1 MAYRAMNL
9 DEKNSL
15 YKIAFLDSLIK
26 QERFKEADELLAN
39 IEKKGEF
46 YKVFCECVL
55 SRFQDIAQDIFK
67 NAYRGSNIMKMAD
80 AIAQPC
86 GRNLEKGAVERVRGQ
101 LSYKLGEAYLQS
113 NLFNMPF
120 RLLTIKKEH
129 KILKKLQKKMIERGE
144 MNPPK
149 PLHSFADYFEALQ
162 MQNEKEFRIGQLII
176 EADKS
181 FLKFGF
187 LTLYFKCKGF

>member
-1 MAYRAMNL
+1 
-9 DEKNSL
+9 
-15 YKIAFLDSLIK
+15 F
-26 QERFKEADELLAN
+26 N
-39 IEKKGEF
+39 I
-46 YKVFCECVL
+46 
-55 SRFQDIAQDIFK
+55 
-67 NAYRGSNIMKMAD
+67 
-80 AIAQPC
+80 
-86 GRNLEKGAVERVRGQ
+86 
-101 LSYKLGEAYLQS
+101 
-113 NLFNMPF
+113 PF

>member
-1 MAYRAMNL
+1 
-9 DEKNSL
+9 
-15 YKIAFLDSLIK
+15 
-26 QERFKEADELLAN
+26 
-39 IEKKGEF
+39 
-46 YKVFCECVL
+46 
-55 SRFQDIAQDIFK
+55 
-67 NAYRGSNIMKMAD
+67 
-80 AIAQPC
+80 
-86 GRNLEKGAVERVRGQ
+86 
-101 LSYKLGEAYLQS
+101 
-113 NLFNMPF
+113 
-120 RLLTIKKEH
+120 
-129 KILKKLQKKMIERGE
+129 